1 MGSSDL
7 ASIHVIVH
15 GYVQGVFFRAFV
27 SRQAKEL
34 KVSGY
39 VKNLPGGAVEVVAEG
54 EKMQLEKLLGRL
66 EAGPPAAIVE
76 RVAANWGEYS
86 GGYAGFKIRYY

>member
-1 MGSSDL
+1 MGSSNL

-27 SRQAKEL
+27 SRQAEEL
-34 KVSGY
+34 KLSGY

-54 EKMQLEKLLGRL
+54 ERKQLEKLISNLKV
-66 EAGPPAAIVE
+66 GPPAASVE
-76 RVAANWGEYS
+76 RVAASWGKYS